1 MGRLIIKNLIL
12 FISIIFATLI
22 PFKNVKSDDVRNG
35 YEKPN
40 KNQEESLT
48 NKYINSLREGKW
60 GASEPDWVTVKQ
72 AKEFFPNVTK
82 LGRLEGDPPTVS
94 VLKKG
99 EVIGYLFVTKDITSS
114 KGYASL
120 TFDMLVGL
128 KLDGKIAGAKVLEH
142 KEPIIG
148 MYTPDGALVLPKFTE
163 QYKNL
168 DIRVPTRVNLLR
180 TEGSGSIDGISSATV
195 SAVLFNGAI
204 LRAARIVALSK
215 GIRLNDNPVVDIV
228 NFKKRSFTSLVAD
241 GSVARLKL
249 ETKDLKSL
257 GLTKPKI
264 TNRSG
269 VADIYRYKA
278 LFKGNT
284 PVASKQKEVKKGYK
298 DTDRSLAIDL
308 YLAPVVTPTIG
319 RNLLG
324 DKWYD
329 IFVAGRNPGEMSI
342 VIATLGRYPLDGEA
356 YISSGNFKRLAIT
369 QNQIRYPLSKDYFRN
384 LGFLHGEDK
393 PFFAEVGLYRVPN
406 GVIDPVKPWKL
417 ELLLESEIKEENKKV
432 FIDYQLSN
440 NYIIQP
446 DGLIKIA
453 DKDKP
458 IWHSAWENQ
467 KNNLLILLFTLL
479 VLTISLLK
487 MEALT
492 KSDITRKVYRYAFL
506 LWILTWLGWK
516 AGGQVTIISILTWIT
531 APFTQ
536 PSWNALLSDPILITI
551 VAYSIITFFIWGRGV
566 FCGWLCPFGSL
577 QELLAKISQFFKLK
591 QIKIPEKY
599 NSLSLNIKYFL
610 LLFLFTTSI
619 FFPNSL
625 NISSE
630 IEPFKTAISMKF
642 NREWYFV
649 LYAVILLIIGLFIE
663 RFFCRFLC
671 PLGAF
676 MAIGGK
682 LRLLD
687 PLKRRKECGSPCKL
701 CSKACPIDAIE
712 KNGKINMN
720 ECFYCLDCQSLYY
733 NDHKCPPLVI
743 IRKKKL
749 RPNTIKSKLIKAL

>member
-1 MGRLIIKNLIL
+1 
-12 FISIIFATLI
+12 
-22 PFKNVKSDDVRNG
+22 
-35 YEKPN
+35 
-40 KNQEESLT
+40 
-48 NKYINSLREGKW
+48 
-60 GASEPDWVTVKQ
+60 
-72 AKEFFPNVTK
+72 
-82 LGRLEGDPPTVS
+82 
-94 VLKKG
+94 
-99 EVIGYLFVTKDITSS
+99 
-114 KGYASL
+114 
-120 TFDMLVGL
+120 MLVGL
-128 KLDGKIAGAKVLEH
+128 KLDGRLAGAKVLAH

-163 QYKNL
+163 QYNNL

-228 NFKKRSFTSLVAD
+228 NYQKRSFNDLVAD
-241 GSVARLKL
+241 GSVGRLNLKI
-249 ETKDLKSL
+249 KDLEKL

-284 PVASKQKEVKKGYK
+284 PVAAKQKEVKKGYK
-298 DTDRSLAIDL
+298 DTDRNLAIDL
-308 YLAPVVTPTIG
+308 YVAPVVTPTIG

-342 VIATLGRYPLDGEA
+342 VIATLGRYPLDGESN
-356 YISSGNFKRLAIT
+356 ISSGDFKRLAII
-369 QNQIRYPLSKDYFRN
+369 QDQIRYPLSKKYFRN

-393 PFFAEVGLYRVPN
+393 PFFADAGLFRVPS
-406 GVIDPVKPWKL
+406 GIIDPVKPWKL
-417 ELLLESEIKEENKKV
+417 ELLLESELEEENKKV
-432 FIDYQLSN
+432 FVDYKLNN

-446 DGLIKIA
+446 DGLIKLA

-458 IWHSAWENQ
+458 VWHSAWENQ
-467 KNNLLILLFTLL
+467 KNNLLILFITLL
-479 VLTISLLK
+479 ILTISLFK
-487 MEALT
+487 METLT
-492 KSDITRKVYRYAFL
+492 KKDFYRKVFRYAFL
-506 LWILTWLGWK
+506 LWVLLWLGWI
-516 AGGQVTIISILTWIT
+516 AGGQVTIISILTWMT
-531 APFTQ
+531 SAFTQ
-536 PSWNALLSDPILITI
+536 TSWNALLSDPILISI

-566 FCGWLCPFGSL
+566 FCGWLCPFGAL
-577 QELLAKISQFFKLK
+577 QEILAKTSQFLNFKQLK
-591 QIKIPEKY
+591 VPEKY
-599 NSLSLNIKYFL
+599 NSLSLNIKYIL
-610 LLFLFTTSI
+610 LLFLFITSI
-619 FFPNSL
+619 FSPAFL
-625 NISSE
+625 NLSSE
-630 IEPFKTAISMKF
+630 VEPFKTAISMKF

-649 LYAVILLIIGLFIE
+649 LYAVLLLFIGLFIE

-682 LRLLD
+682 LRLID

-701 CSKACPIDAIE
+701 CSKACPIDAID

-733 NDHKCPPLVI
+733 NDHKCPPLVV
-743 IRKKKL
+743 IRKKKS
-749 RPNTIKSKLIKAL
+749 RPPIFKDKLIKAL

>member
-1 MGRLIIKNLIL
+1 M
-12 FISIIFATLI
+12 FISIIFVTLI

-35 YEKPN
+35 YEKTN

-72 AKEFFPNVTK
+72 AKEFFPKVTK

-148 MYTPDGALVLPKFTE
+148 MYTPDGALILPKFTE

-168 DIRVPTRVNLLR
+168 DIRIPTRVNLLR

-284 PVASKQKEVKKGYK
+284 PVAAKQKEVKKGYK
-298 DTDRSLAIDL
+298 DTERSLAIDL

-342 VIATLGRYPLDGEA
+342 VIATLGRYPLDGET
-356 YISSGNFKRLAIT
+356 YISSGDFKRLAIT
-369 QNQIRYPLSKDYFRN
+369 QNQVRYPLSKDYFRN

-432 FIDYQLSN
+432 FLDYQLS
-440 NYIIQP
+440 II
-446 DGLIKIA
+446 
-453 DKDKP
+453 
-458 IWHSAWENQ
+458 
-467 KNNLLILLFTLL
+467 
-479 VLTISLLK
+479 
-487 MEALT
+487 
-492 KSDITRKVYRYAFL
+492 
-506 LWILTWLGWK
+506 
-516 AGGQVTIISILTWIT
+516 
-531 APFTQ
+531 
-536 PSWNALLSDPILITI
+536 
-551 VAYSIITFFIWGRGV
+551 
-566 FCGWLCPFGSL
+566 
-577 QELLAKISQFFKLK
+577 
-591 QIKIPEKY
+591 
-599 NSLSLNIKYFL
+599 
-610 LLFLFTTSI
+610 
-619 FFPNSL
+619 
-625 NISSE
+625 
-630 IEPFKTAISMKF
+630 
-642 NREWYFV
+642 
-649 LYAVILLIIGLFIE
+649 
-663 RFFCRFLC
+663 
-671 PLGAF
+671 
-676 MAIGGK
+676 
-682 LRLLD
+682 
-687 PLKRRKECGSPCKL
+687 
-701 CSKACPIDAIE
+701 
-712 KNGKINMN
+712 
-720 ECFYCLDCQSLYY
+720 
-733 NDHKCPPLVI
+733 
-743 IRKKKL
+743 
-749 RPNTIKSKLIKAL
+749 

>member
-1 MGRLIIKNLIL
+1 
-12 FISIIFATLI
+12 
-22 PFKNVKSDDVRNG
+22 
-35 YEKPN
+35 
-40 KNQEESLT
+40 
-48 NKYINSLREGKW
+48 
-60 GASEPDWVTVKQ
+60 
-72 AKEFFPNVTK
+72 
-82 LGRLEGDPPTVS
+82 
-94 VLKKG
+94 
-99 EVIGYLFVTKDITSS
+99 
-114 KGYASL
+114 
-120 TFDMLVGL
+120 MLVGL
-128 KLDGKIAGAKVLEH
+128 KLDGRLAGAKVLAH

-163 QYKNL
+163 QYINL
-168 DIRVPTRVNLLR
+168 DIRVPTRVSLLR

-204 LRAARIVALSK
+204 LRAARIIALSK

-228 NFKKRSFTSLVAD
+228 NYQKRSFNDLVAD
-241 GSVARLKL
+241 GSVARLNL
-249 ETKDLKSL
+249 NMKDLEKL

-284 PVASKQKEVKKGYK
+284 PVAAKQKEVKKGYK
-298 DTDRSLAIDL
+298 DTDRNLAIDL
-308 YLAPVVTPTIG
+308 YVAPVATPTIG

-356 YISSGNFKRLAIT
+356 NISSGDFKRLAII
-369 QNQIRYPLSKDYFRN
+369 QDQIRYPLSKKYFRN

-393 PFFAEVGLYRVPN
+393 PFFADAGLFRVPS
-406 GVIDPVKPWKL
+406 GIIDPVKPWKL
-417 ELLLESEIKEENKKV
+417 ELLLESELEEENKKV
-432 FIDYQLSN
+432 FVDYKLNN

-446 DGLIKIA
+446 DGLIKLA

-467 KNNLLILLFTLL
+467 KNNLLILFITLL
-479 VLTISLLK
+479 ILTISLFK
-487 MEALT
+487 MEILT
-492 KSDITRKVYRYAFL
+492 KKDFNRKIFRYAFL
-506 LWILTWLGWK
+506 LWILVWLGWE

-531 APFTQ
+531 AAFTQ
-536 PSWNALLSDPILITI
+536 TSWNALLSDPILISI

-566 FCGWLCPFGSL
+566 FCGWLCPFGAL
-577 QELLAKISQFFKLK
+577 QEILAKTSQFLNFKQLK
-591 QIKIPEKY
+591 VPEKY
-599 NSLSLNIKYFL
+599 NNLSLNIKYIL
-610 LLFLFTTSI
+610 LLFLFITSI
-619 FFPNSL
+619 FSPAFL
-625 NISSE
+625 NLSSE
-630 IEPFKTAISMKF
+630 VEPFKTAISMKF

-649 LYAVILLIIGLFIE
+649 LYTVLLLFIGLFIE

-676 MAIGGK
+676 MAIGGM
-682 LRLLD
+682 LRLIN

-701 CSKACPIDAIE
+701 CSKACPIDAID

-733 NDHKCPPLVI
+733 NDHKCPPLVV
-743 IRKKKL
+743 IRKKKS
-749 RPNTIKSKLIKAL
+749 RPPIFKDKLIKAL

>member
-1 MGRLIIKNLIL
+1 MFSVL
-12 FISIIFATLI
+12 FVLI
-22 PFKNVKSDDVRNG
+22 PLTNVKSDNNKVK
-35 YEKPN
+35 YQKIN
-40 KNQEESLT
+40 KNQTESLT

-60 GASEPDWVTVKQ
+60 GATEPVWVKVKQ

-94 VLKKG
+94 ILEKG
-99 EVIGYLFVTKDITSS
+99 ELIGYLFLTKDITSS
-114 KGYASL
+114 KGYSSQ
-120 TFDMLVGL
+120 TFDILVGL
-128 KLDGKIAGAKVLEH
+128 KLDGTLAGAKVLAH

-148 MYTPDGALVLPKFTE
+148 MYTPNGDLILPKFTE

-180 TEGSGSIDGISSATV
+180 TEGIGSIDGISSATV

-204 LRAARIVALSK
+204 LRAARIVAISK

-228 NFKKRSFTSLVAD
+228 NFKKRTFKSLIED

-249 ETKDLKSL
+249 EKRDLENI
-257 GLTKPKI
+257 GITKPKI

-269 VADIYRYKA
+269 VADIYRYTA

-284 PVASKQKEVKKGYK
+284 PVAAQQKEVKKGYK
-298 DTDRSLAIDL
+298 DTDRNLVIDL

-329 IFVAGRNPGEMSI
+329 IFVAGRSPGEMSI
-342 VIATLGRYPLDGEA
+342 VIAALGRYPLDGET
-356 YISSGNFKRLAIT
+356 YISSGNFKRLAIV
-369 QNQIRYPLSKDYFRN
+369 QDEVRYPLSKDYFRN
-384 LGFLHGEDK
+384 LGFLHGSDK
-393 PFFAEVGLYRVPN
+393 PYFADVGLFRVPN
-406 GVIDPVKPWKL
+406 GIIDPIRPWKL
-417 ELLLESEIKEENKKV
+417 EFLLESEFAKENKKV
-432 FIDYQLSN
+432 FVDYHLN
-440 NYIIQP
+440 ENYIIQP

-458 IWHSAWENQ
+458 IWFDAWENQ
-467 KNNLLILLFTLL
+467 KNNLLILLLTLVILTAAL
-479 VLTISLLK
+479 VKIK
-487 MEALT
+487 ILT
-492 KSDITRKVYRYAFL
+492 KKDINRKLFRYSFL
-506 LWILTWLGWK
+506 LWVLIWLGWE
-516 AGGQVTIISILTWIT
+516 AGGQVTILSLLNWIT
-531 APFTQ
+531 APITQ
-536 PSWNALLSDPILITI
+536 PSWNALLSDPILITLM
-551 VAYSIITFFIWGRGV
+551 AYVIITFFVWGRGV
-566 FCGWLCPFGSL
+566 FCGWLCPFGAL
-577 QELLAKISQFFKLK
+577 QEILAKASQFLRLK
-591 QIKIPEKY
+591 QLKIPEKY
-599 NSLSLNIKYFL
+599 NNLSLNIKYL
-610 LLFLFTTSI
+610 ILLFLLITSYVS
-619 FFPNSL
+619 PNFL
-625 NISSE
+625 NMSSE

-649 LYAVILLIIGLFIE
+649 LYAVLVLFIGLFIE

-676 MAIGGK
+676 MALGGK

-701 CSKACPIDAIE
+701 CAKACPIDAID
-712 KNGKINMN
+712 KNGKINMS

-743 IRKKKL
+743 IRKKNSRSPVLK
-749 RPNTIKSKLIKAL
+749 NKLIKV